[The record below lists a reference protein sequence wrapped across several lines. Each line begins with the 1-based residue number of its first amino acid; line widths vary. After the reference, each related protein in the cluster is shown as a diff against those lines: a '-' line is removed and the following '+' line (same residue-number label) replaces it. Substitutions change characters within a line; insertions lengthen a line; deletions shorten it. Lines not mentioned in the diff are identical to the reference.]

1 MKRIPAAR
9 FKEQC
14 LAILDRL
21 GPEGVIVTKHGKPV
35 ARVLP
40 ATSDSSELLGVLR
53 DYIQIDGDLTTTG
66 LHWNAGD

>member
-1 MKRIPAAR
+1 
-9 FKEQC
+9 
-14 LAILDRL
+14 L